1 MRRILGLDTSNYTT
15 SCALWED
22 GRIVQKKQLL
32 PVKEGQM
39 GLRQSDAVFHHT
51 QQLPALLEELFRES
65 PGAVNAI
72 GVSTRPRTQEG
83 SYMPCFTVGH
93 GMARGLA
100 AALGVPCR
108 TFSHQDGH
116 IAAALYSAG
125 KLSLLEKEF
134 LAFHVSGG
142 TTEAVLVQPEEDQ
155 RFSVRLA
162 ASSLDLK
169 AGQAIDRVGGLLGLP
184 FPAGP
189 ALERLA
195 LMSGAS
201 FRIHPSMK
209 GADCSL
215 SGIQNQCEAMV
226 KKGAGKEDVALYCL
240 LSVWTALDAMAAA
253 LLEQYGD
260 LPVLFAGGVMSNSI
274 LKNRLSERYG
284 AFFADPAFS
293 ADNAAGV
300 AVLAALSEGGEPMC

>member
-1 MRRILGLDTSNYTT
+1 
-15 SCALWED
+15 
-22 GRIVQKKQLL
+22 
-32 PVKEGQM
+32 
-39 GLRQSDAVFHHT
+39 
-51 QQLPALLEELFRES
+51 
-65 PGAVNAI
+65 
-72 GVSTRPRTQEG
+72 
-83 SYMPCFTVGH
+83 MPCFTVGH
-93 GMARGLA
+93 GAARGLA
-100 AALGVPCR
+100 AALGVPCHV
-108 TFSHQDGH
+108 FSHQDGH

-142 TTEAVLVQPEEDQ
+142 TTEAVLVHPEENR
-155 RFSVRLA
+155 RFSVRLV

-184 FPAGP
+184 FPAGL

-195 LMSGAS
+195 LTSGAS

-240 LSVWTALDAMAAA
+240 LSVWAALDAMTAA

-274 LKNRLSERYG
+274 LKHRLSERYG